1 MDDDTWIARIL
12 VNLTIST
19 FVVVGVLVPIIFNLD
34 GFSYVS
40 KEMQALIGV
49 IPFLVAVGSFLGSF
63 LFIMYRR

>member
-1 MDDDTWIARIL
+1 MDDDTWITRIL
-12 VNLTIST
+12 VNLTVST

-40 KEMQALIGV
+40 KEMQSLIGV
-49 IPFLVAVGSFLGSF
+49 IPFLVAVGSFMGSF